1 MHEHELRP
9 AAGSHK
15 RRRRV
20 GRGNSS
26 GRGTY
31 AGKGMKGQKARSGSG
46 PGASFEGGQ
55 LSLVKRL
62 PHKRGFKN
70 LFRVEY
76 EPVNLGKLSD
86 LPSGTEVSPEA
97 LRELGIIRTTRKPIA
112 ILADGDIEHPLTI
125 KAHRVSRVAREK
137 IEAAG
142 GTIDMLPKPVIHRPR

>member
-1 MHEHELRP
+1 MREHELRAP
-9 AAGSHK
+9 AGARK

-31 AGKGMKGQKARSGSG
+31 AGKGMKGQKSRSG
-46 PGASFEGGQ
+46 PGLGAAFEGGQ

-70 LFRVEY
+70 PFRIEY
-76 EPVNLGKLSD
+76 EPVNLSRLMD
-86 LPSGTEVSPEA
+86 LPAGADVNPET
-97 LRELGIIRTTRKPIA
+97 LRELGIVRSLRKPIV
-112 ILADGDIEHPLTI
+112 ILADGEIEQPLTVRV
-125 KAHRVSRVAREK
+125 HRVSRTAREK

-142 GTIDMLPKPVIHRPR
+142 GVIDSLPKPVIHRPR

>member
-1 MHEHELRP
+1 MHENELRSP
-9 AAGSHK
+9 AGSRK

-31 AGKGMKGQKARSGSG
+31 AGKGLKGQKSRSGG
-46 PGASFEGGQ
+46 GVRASFEGGQ

-76 EPVNLGKLSD
+76 EPVNLVEPDG
-86 LPSGTEVSPEA
+86 PARRFGGQSG
-97 LRELGIIRTTRKPIA
+97 IA
-112 ILADGDIEHPLTI
+112 A
-125 KAHRVSRVAREK
+125 
-137 IEAAG
+137 
-142 GTIDMLPKPVIHRPR
+142 

>member
-1 MHEHELRP
+1 MREHELRAP
-9 AAGSHK
+9 AGSHK

-31 AGKGMKGQKARSGSG
+31 AGKGSKGQKARSGAG

-62 PHKRGFKN
+62 PHKPGFKN
-70 LFRVEY
+70 LFRIEY
-76 EPVNLGKLSD
+76 EPVNLAQLVD
-86 LPSGTEVSPEA
+86 LPAGAEVTPET
-97 LRELGIIRTTRKPIA
+97 LRERGIIRSIRKPIV
-112 ILADGDIEHPLTI
+112 ILADGEIEQPLTVR
-125 KAHRVSRVAREK
+125 AHRISRTAREK

-142 GTIDMLPKPVIHRPR
+142 GTIDTLPKPVIHRPR

>member
-1 MHEHELRP
+1 MRENELRAP
-9 AAGSHK
+9 DGARK

-31 AGKGMKGQKARSGSG
+31 AGKGMKGQKSRSGG
-46 PGASFEGGQ
+46 GVRASFEGGQ

-76 EPVNLGKLSD
+76 ELVNLSSLTH
-86 LPSGTEVSPEA
+86 LPAGSEVSPET
-97 LRELGIIRTTRKPIA
+97 LRDHGIIRSLRKPIV
-112 ILADGDIEHPLTI
+112 ILADGEVDHAYTVRT
-125 KAHRVSRVAREK
+125 HRISRTAREK

-142 GTIDMLPKPVIHRPR
+142 GTIDTLPKPVIHRPR

>member
-1 MHEHELRP
+1 MHENDLRSP
-9 AAGSHK
+9 AGSRK

-31 AGKGMKGQKARSGSG
+31 AGKGMKGQKSRSGG
-46 PGASFEGGQ
+46 GVRASFEGGQ

-76 EPVNLGKLSD
+76 EPVNLSSLVD
-86 LPSGTEVSPEA
+86 LPAGSEVSPES
-97 LRELGIIRTTRKPIA
+97 LREQGIIRSVKKPIV
-112 ILADGDIEHPLTI
+112 ILADGEIEQPLTVR
-125 KAHRVSRVAREK
+125 AHRVSRTAREK

-142 GTIDMLPKPVIHRPR
+142 GTIDTLPKPVIHRPR